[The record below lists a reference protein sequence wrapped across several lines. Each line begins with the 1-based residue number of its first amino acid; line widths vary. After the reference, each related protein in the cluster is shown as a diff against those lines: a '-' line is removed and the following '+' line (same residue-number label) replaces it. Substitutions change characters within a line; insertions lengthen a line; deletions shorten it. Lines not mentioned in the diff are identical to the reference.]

1 MTGVAAR
8 FTPETLLE
16 LRGVRRLRGPGG
28 RNCCNGPGLIIQPD
42 VGVPHRHADVAVA
55 SQFTGLDKGYTVSE
69 QFGEVSVPSMKISS
83 IIMQN
88 ARIRVWVTT

>member
-1 MTGVAAR
+1 
-8 FTPETLLE
+8 
-16 LRGVRRLRGPGG
+16 
-28 RNCCNGPGLIIQPD
+28 
-42 VGVPHRHADVAVA
+42 DVAVA